1 MSVTSGFF
9 NSIDG
14 DRKYNAE
21 QMSAIFDGVIN
32 DGIFASVGTAFVV
45 TASGVGNEITVGKG
59 RAWFNSTWI
68 YNDSELTIT
77 LDDSDIITDR
87 IDTVVIEVNH
97 SDDVRAGTIKV
108 IKGEPSTSPTSA
120 DLQNWGNVYQYP
132 LAYIYIANN
141 TDEITQADI
150 TNCIGTD
157 TTPFVTGILEVISLD
172 TLLGQWEA
180 ELDQFVDKET
190 TDFNE
195 WFLEKQNEMNI
206 YLLQMREWIAGRENE
221 FTEWREGQETAFSE
235 WSEAEKAWFASQEDE
250 FTTWSENEKAAM
262 LEWFEYMKDKLSE
275 NAAVSLQTQ
284 IDDTNAELDKSEIE
298 RILMIGLL
306 DGEKVFSDDG
316 HIITSTDSEGRT
328 LTKTFS
334 SDFSTCTSV
343 LTDSEGVTLGTLVKE
358 FSADGMS
365 INTTVTIE

>member
-32 DGIFASVGTAFVV
+32 DGIFANVGTAFVV

-97 SDDVRAGTIKV
+97 NDDVRAGSIKV
-108 IKGEPSTSPTSA
+108 IKGEPSTSPTPA
-120 DLQNWGNVYQYP
+120 DLQNWGNINQYP
-132 LAYIYIANN
+132 LAHIYIANN

-157 TTPFVTGILEVISLD
+157 ATPFVTGILEVISLD

-180 ELDQFVDKET
+180 ELDQFVDEET
-190 TDFNE
+190 ADFNE

-206 YLLQMREWIAGRENE
+206 YLLQMREWIAGQENE
-221 FTEWREGQETAFSE
+221 FTE
-235 WSEAEKAWFASQEDE
+235 WSEAEKAEYLSWIESQESE
-250 FTTWSENEKAAM
+250 FTTWSENEKAVM
-262 LEWFEYMKDKLSE
+262 LEWFEYMKTKLSGDT
-275 NAAVSLQTQ
+275 AVNLQTQ
-284 IDDTNAELDKSEIE
+284 IDDTNAEFDKSEIE

-306 DGEKVFSDDG
+306 DGEKIFSDDG
-316 HIITSTDSEGRT
+316 HVITSTDSEGRT

-334 SDFSTCTSV
+334 LDYSTCTSV

>member
-97 SDDVRAGTIKV
+97 TDDVRAGTIKV

-206 YLLQMREWIAGRENE
+206 YLLQMREWIAGQKNE

-250 FTTWSENEKAAM
+250 FTEWSDTQKTEMLTW
-262 LEWFEYMKDKLSE
+262 FDYMKDKLSG
-275 NAAVSLQTQ
+275 NTAVSLQNQ
-284 IDDTNAELDKSEIE
+284 IDTLNTDLDKSEIE
-298 RILMIGLL
+298 QILMIGFSNG
-306 DGEKVFSDDG
+306 DKVFSDDG
-316 HIITSTDSEGRT
+316 SVVTATDSNGRT
-328 LTKTFS
+328 LVKTFTDS
-334 SDFSTCTSV
+334 FSVCTTV
-343 LTDSEGVTLGTLVKE
+343 LTDTDGTVLGQQVKH
-358 FSADGMS
+358 FSADGQT
-365 INTTVTIE
+365 INAEITIN

>member
-21 QMSAIFDGVIN
+21 QMSAIFDGIIN
-32 DGIFASVGTAFVV
+32 DGVFASVGTAFVV

-108 IKGEPSTSPTSA
+108 IKGEPSTSPTSP
-120 DLQNWGNVYQYP
+120 DLQSWGNVYQYR
-132 LAYIYIANN
+132 LADIYVANN

-150 TNCIGTD
+150 TNCVGTD
-157 TTPFVTGILEVISLD
+157 ATPFVTGILEVISLD
-172 TLLGQWEA
+172 TLLGKWEA

-190 TDFNE
+190 ADFNE

-206 YLLQMREWIAGRENE
+206 YLLQMREWIAGQENE
-221 FTEWREGQETAFSE
+221 FTE
-235 WSEAEKAWFASQEDE
+235 WSEAEKADYLAWIESQENE
-250 FTTWSENEKAAM
+250 FTTWSENEKAIM
-262 LEWFEYMKDKLSE
+262 LEWFEYMKTKLSGDT
-275 NAAVSLQTQ
+275 AVNLQTQ

-306 DGEKVFSDDG
+306 DGEKTFSDDG
-316 HIITSTDSEGRT
+316 HVITSTDSEGRT

-334 SDFSTCTSV
+334 LDYSTCTSV
-343 LTDSEGVTLGTLVKE
+343 LTDSEAVTLGTLVKE